1 MLKNRTRVVIDK
13 VFWTALSRFSDS
25 SERTEAVRQRVE
37 NALGRLGEFGAV
49 APARVLDAGC
59 NTGTYTLALAQSGYE
74 AVGIDFSSGMVERAT
89 RKAEKLKL
97 AATFEKMDLDQQ
109 LWFADG
115 EFDHVICTSVLHLL
129 PRPEWSL
136 GELGRVIKP
145 GGLLL
150 LTLWLDPEKHREAF
164 PQIFDTQIAG
174 KDLGILKQARKT
186 ANIISERTI
195 RARYWKPEEVRE
207 LLVSQGYEVLLL
219 EGDTIL
225 TAVARRT

>member
-1 MLKNRTRVVIDK
+1 MKNRTRVVIDK

-25 SERTEAVRQRVE
+25 NERTEAVRQRVE
-37 NALGRLGEFGAV
+37 NALGRLGELGTAP
-49 APARVLDAGC
+49 PARVLDAGC
-59 NTGTYTLALAQSGYE
+59 NTGTYTLALAQAGYD
-74 AVGIDFSSGMVERAT
+74 AVGIDFSGGMVERAT

-97 AATFEKMDLDQQ
+97 PATFEKMDLDRQ

-129 PRPEWSL
+129 PRPEWTL
-136 GELGRVIKP
+136 GELRRITKP

-186 ANIISERTI
+186 ASIISERTL
-195 RARYWKPEEVRE
+195 RARYWKPEEIRA
-207 LLVSQGYEVLLL
+207 LLTGQNYEVLLL

-225 TAVARRT
+225 TLVAKRT